1 MTPPKFKL
9 SDDLE
14 TFVERTLSEGVYA
27 DFDELLAAALT
38 ALQMQLAMGQRPEE
52 VVPLKAIPAQLAP
65 EPQGFDS
72 TDFMAGLVEKIKEKK
87 REEWKAFKE
96 SQRPQRPH

>member
-1 MTPPKFKL
+1 MIPPKFKL

-38 ALQMQLAMGQRPEE
+38 ALRMQLAMGQRPEE
-52 VVPLKAIPAQLAP
+52 VVQLKPVPAQLAP
-65 EPQGFDS
+65 ESQGFDS
-72 TDFMAGLVEKIKEKK
+72 TDFMANLVEKIKEKK
-87 REEWKAFKE
+87 SEEWKAFKA
-96 SQRPQRPH
+96 SQRVQRPH

>member
-27 DFDELLAAALT
+27 DFDEMLAAALT
-38 ALQMQLAMGQRPEE
+38 ALRMQLAMGQRPEE
-52 VVPLKAIPAQLAP
+52 LVVPLLPAALAP
-65 EPQGFDS
+65 EPKGFDS